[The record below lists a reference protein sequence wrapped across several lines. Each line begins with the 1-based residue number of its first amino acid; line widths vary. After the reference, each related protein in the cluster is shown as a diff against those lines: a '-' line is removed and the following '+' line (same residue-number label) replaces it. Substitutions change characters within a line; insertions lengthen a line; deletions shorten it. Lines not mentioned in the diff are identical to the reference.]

1 MEFFWVP
8 QEEVSVVRN
17 AHQAFPQGSSTLQ
30 MPEVKFSLIKC
41 IFFTLENAY
50 CGPGYASMK
59 EKTIII
65 NVNNNNRVIIN
76 SI

>member
-1 MEFFWVP
+1 MP
-8 QEEVSVVRN
+8 QKEVSAVRN
-17 AHQAFPQGSSTLQ
+17 AHQAFPQGNRTLQ

-59 EKTIII
+59 KKTIII
-65 NVNNNNRVIIN
+65 NVNNNNNRVIIN
-76 SI
+76 SIY